1 LKPEE
6 RPQVD
11 PRTWSGESFVAGRG
25 LPLMREIT
33 LRRTLFAKLAG
44 AQALLFFVL
53 GAVLLVAIERVFDT
67 RQLLELTIG
76 LAVAAVLSSVL
87 AAALIFRAWSRR
99 LRALTEA
106 VDRFREGGFA
116 EPLRLTS
123 FNANG
128 DDIDQLGIA
137 VQEMSERIA
146 QQLQLLAHTE
156 VSRREL
162 LANVSHDLRTPLA
175 SMQGYL
181 ETLLLKHGT
190 IPSEEERG
198 YLEVAAK
205 HSERLGQLIRDLFQ
219 LTKLEAREVKPQCEE
234 FSMPELIQDVVQ
246 KFTLTAEK
254 RGVRLETQ
262 VSQQHVHVYA
272 DIGMIESVLE
282 NLLENAIRHTP
293 AGGVIRLDVSPAPG
307 RLTIRVADSGRGIP
321 DDELK
326 NIFDRYYHV
335 DRGEMSDIGRT
346 GLGLA
351 ITRHIVELHG
361 GTIIVA
367 SALGEGTTF
376 SFDLPTC

>member
-137 VQEMSERIA
+137 VQQMSERIA

-175 SMQGYL
+175 
-181 ETLLLKHGT
+181 
-190 IPSEEERG
+190 
-198 YLEVAAK
+198 
-205 HSERLGQLIRDLFQ
+205 
-219 LTKLEAREVKPQCEE
+219 
-234 FSMPELIQDVVQ
+234 
-246 KFTLTAEK
+246 
-254 RGVRLETQ
+254 VR
-262 VSQQHVHVYA
+262 
-272 DIGMIESVLE
+272 
-282 NLLENAIRHTP
+282 
-293 AGGVIRLDVSPAPG
+293 
-307 RLTIRVADSGRGIP
+307 
-321 DDELK
+321 
-326 NIFDRYYHV
+326 
-335 DRGEMSDIGRT
+335 
-346 GLGLA
+346 
-351 ITRHIVELHG
+351 
-361 GTIIVA
+361 
-367 SALGEGTTF
+367 
-376 SFDLPTC
+376 

>member
-1 LKPEE
+1 
-6 RPQVD
+6 
-11 PRTWSGESFVAGRG
+11 
-25 LPLMREIT
+25 MREIT